1 MTHIQNNCF
10 IRNNVNASYA
20 RYTLQLPWSLHIHP
34 RTCHSV
40 LNLPHFLFL
49 FSFQPC
55 SFLKQWIMMIPT
67 TKQHVLSLHR
77 ETPWG
82 SALPLEALWRLCFFG
97 VINLILFL
105 CKSTEKTEWWMHLPK
120 LFGKK
125 GLPCFKP
132 TQAKSIHF
140 EGGLLDIQI

>member
-1 MTHIQNNCF
+1 MTHIQNNL
-10 IRNNVNASYA
+10 V
-20 RYTLQLPWSLHIHP
+20 SLEMSSMPPMHDTHYSCPGAFTYIPGHA
-34 RTCHSV
+34 TV

-55 SFLKQWIMMIPT
+55 SFLKQWIIMIPT

-77 ETPWG
+77 ETLRG